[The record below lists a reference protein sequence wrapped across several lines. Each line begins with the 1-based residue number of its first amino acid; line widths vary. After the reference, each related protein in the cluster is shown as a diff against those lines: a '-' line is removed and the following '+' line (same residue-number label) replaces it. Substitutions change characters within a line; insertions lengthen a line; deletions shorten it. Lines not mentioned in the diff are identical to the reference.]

1 MTPSEKV
8 AYLKGLAEGLDISAD
23 DKNGKLLLAVIDALD
38 SFAASIEALEVDS
51 SDMAD
56 ELDSLG
62 DDVSFIEE
70 LILDDEDDCDEDYD
84 DDDDESFCCSSCCG
98 CDDEADYEVTCPQ
111 CGEVVPVYE
120 DDLSFGNII
129 CPGCGETLEF
139 DFDETDEPD
148 GED

>member
-1 MTPSEKV
+1 MTDTVIPDRQNTYDPGCGRGRARCES
-8 AYLKGLAEGLDISAD
+8 AGAAHLKITKSILQY
-23 DKNGKLLLAVIDALD
+23 KNTIQNCTQQLKYG
-38 SFAASIEALEVDS
+38 
-51 SDMAD
+51 SDQRAR
-56 ELDSLG
+56 
-62 DDVSFIEE
+62 VP
-70 LILDDEDDCDEDYD
+70 C
-84 DDDDESFCCSSCCG
+84 FCCDSCCG

>member
-84 DDDDESFCCSSCCG
+84 DDDDESFCCSSCCS

-111 CGEVVPVYE
+111 CGKILTVYE
-120 DDLSFGNII
+120 DDLDFGSIR
-129 CPGCGETLEF
+129 CPECDAELEF
-139 DFDETDEPD
+139 DLDHDDEDESD
-148 GED
+148 E

>member
-51 SDMAD
+51 ADMAD

-70 LILDDEDDCDEDYD
+70 LILDAEDDYDEDYD
-84 DDDDESFCCSSCCG
+84 DDDDESFCCGSCCG

>member
-8 AYLKGLAEGLDISAD
+8 AYLKGLAEGLEISAD

-51 SDMAD
+51 ADMAD

-70 LILDDEDDCDEDYD
+70 LILDDEDD
-84 DDDDESFCCSSCCG
+84 DDDESFCRGSCCG

>member
-51 SDMAD
+51 ADMAD

-70 LILDDEDDCDEDYD
+70 LIFDAEDDYDE
-84 DDDDESFCCSSCCG
+84 DDDESFCRGSCCG

-139 DFDETDEPD
+139 DFDETNEPD

>member
-8 AYLKGLAEGLDISAD
+8 AYLKGLAEGMDISAD

-51 SDMAD
+51 ADMAD

-70 LILDDEDDCDEDYD
+70 LIFDAEDDYDE
-84 DDDDESFCCSSCCG
+84 DDDESFCRGSCCG

-139 DFDETDEPD
+139 GFDETDEPD

>member
-51 SDMAD
+51 ADMAD

-70 LILDDEDDCDEDYD
+70 LIFDAEDDYDE
-84 DDDDESFCCSSCCG
+84 DDDESFCRGSYCG

>member
-51 SDMAD
+51 ADMAD

-84 DDDDESFCCSSCCG
+84 DDDDESFCCSSCCS

-139 DFDETDEPD
+139 DFDATDEPA

>member
-1 MTPSEKV
+1 MTRTI
-8 AYLKGLAEGLDISAD
+8 LQR
-23 DKNGKLLLAVIDALD
+23 AVDWGRRNSPWIIRFH
-38 SFAASIEALEVDS
+38 S
-51 SDMAD
+51 
-56 ELDSLG
+56 G
-62 DDVSFIEE
+62 
-70 LILDDEDDCDEDYD
+70 
-84 DDDDESFCCSSCCG
+84 SCCG

>member
-51 SDMAD
+51 ADMAD

-70 LILDDEDDCDEDYD
+70 LILDDEDDYDE
-84 DDDDESFCCSSCCG
+84 G
-98 CDDEADYEVTCPQ
+98 
-111 CGEVVPVYE
+111 
-120 DDLSFGNII
+120 
-129 CPGCGETLEF
+129 
-139 DFDETDEPD
+139 
-148 GED
+148 

>member
-51 SDMAD
+51 ADMAD

-70 LILDDEDDCDEDYD
+70 FISDAEDDYDE
-84 DDDDESFCCSSCCG
+84 DDDESFCRGSCCG

>member
-51 SDMAD
+51 ADMAD

-70 LILDDEDDCDEDYD
+70 FIFDAEDDYDE
-84 DDDDESFCCSSCCG
+84 DDDESFCRGSCCG

>member
-1 MTPSEKV
+1 MSR
-8 AYLKGLAEGLDISAD
+8 G
-23 DKNGKLLLAVIDALD
+23 
-38 SFAASIEALEVDS
+38 
-51 SDMAD
+51 
-56 ELDSLG
+56 LG
-62 DDVSFIEE
+62 DVYKRQ
-70 LILDDEDDCDEDYD
+70 DYD

>member
-51 SDMAD
+51 ADMAD

-84 DDDDESFCCSSCCG
+84 DDDDESFCCG

>member
-51 SDMAD
+51 ADMAD

-70 LILDDEDDCDEDYD
+70 LIFDAEDDYD
-84 DDDDESFCCSSCCG
+84 DDDDESFCRGSCCG

>member
-51 SDMAD
+51 ADMAD

-70 LILDDEDDCDEDYD
+70 LIFDAEDDYDE
-84 DDDDESFCCSSCCG
+84 DDDESFCRGSCCG

>member
-23 DKNGKLLLAVIDALD
+23 DNNGKLLLAGIDALV

-51 SDMAD
+51 ADMAD

-70 LILDDEDDCDEDYD
+70 LIFDAEDDYDE
-84 DDDDESFCCSSCCG
+84 DDDDESFCRGSCCG

>member
-51 SDMAD
+51 ADMAD

-70 LILDDEDDCDEDYD
+70 FIFDAEDDYDE
-84 DDDDESFCCSSCCG
+84 DDDESFCRSSCCG

>member
-1 MTPSEKV
+1 MTPSEKA

-51 SDMAD
+51 ADMAD

-70 LILDDEDDCDEDYD
+70 LIFDAEDDYDE
-84 DDDDESFCCSSCCG
+84 DDDESFCRGSCCG

>member
-51 SDMAD
+51 ADMAD

-62 DDVSFIEE
+62 NDVSFIEE
-70 LILDDEDDCDEDYD
+70 LIFDAEDDYDE
-84 DDDDESFCCSSCCG
+84 DDDESFCHGSCCG

>member
-1 MTPSEKV
+1 MTPSENV

-51 SDMAD
+51 ADMAD

-70 LILDDEDDCDEDYD
+70 LIFDAEDDYDE
-84 DDDDESFCCSSCCG
+84 DDDESFCRGSCCG

>member
-8 AYLKGLAEGLDISAD
+8 AYLKGLAEGMDISAD

-51 SDMAD
+51 ADMAD

-70 LILDDEDDCDEDYD
+70 LIFDAEDDYDE
-84 DDDDESFCCSSCCG
+84 DDDESFCRGSCCG

>member
-8 AYLKGLAEGLDISAD
+8 AYLKGLAEGLEISAD

-51 SDMAD
+51 ADMAD

-70 LILDDEDDCDEDYD
+70 LILDDEDDYDEDYD
-84 DDDDESFCCSSCCG
+84 DDDDESFCRGSCCD

>member
-51 SDMAD
+51 ADMAD

-70 LILDDEDDCDEDYD
+70 LIFDAEDDYDE
-84 DDDDESFCCSSCCG
+84 DDDDESFCRGSCCG

>member
-23 DKNGKLLLAVIDALD
+23 DKN
-38 SFAASIEALEVDS
+38 
-51 SDMAD
+51 
-56 ELDSLG
+56 
-62 DDVSFIEE
+62 VSFIEE